1 MIRWVAAI
9 HGSMPTGTGEPV
21 TGMLEAAAMASTPF
35 GTVDRAA
42 RSAAGVTLT
51 ARSAAKP
58 NDRTA
63 GNGRRAWS
71 DACTTIKRR
80 TGPFP
85 LRRLGTPA
93 GHYGSGPGAPRAGNN
108 WVLEPIRRQ
117 CAGVLTASGVC
128 WRRDGRTVVGPTP
141 SFAPGRQVVVEVAV
155 NQRPPDR
162 LFRRPEHG
170 ARSLAHPLEAIN
182 PERYKHAS

>member
-1 MIRWVAAI
+1 MVVDLARRV
-9 HGSMPTGTGEPV
+9 PV
-21 TGMLEAAAMASTPF
+21 TTGFLSQS
-35 GTVDRAA
+35 GGNA
-42 RSAAGVTLT
+42 R
-51 ARSAAKP
+51 
-58 NDRTA
+58 
-63 GNGRRAWS
+63 
-71 DACTTIKRR
+71 
-80 TGPFP
+80 
-85 LRRLGTPA
+85 
-93 GHYGSGPGAPRAGNN
+93 
-108 WVLEPIRRQ
+108 
-117 CAGVLTASGVC
+117 GVLTASGVC